1 MPGIRRV
8 TRVQHTLLHLIAITF
23 VFGCGAALDAKSGGD
38 HLPGKAKEIYVGKTH
53 DDRIS
58 APDGDHTDWK
68 TFTLRN
74 DATVAI
80 NAYWDN
86 PKVESAVR
94 VKDELRKQ
102 LYVRHHKNEQKE
114 NHWKGIK
121 LKAGVYYLQISA
133 SSGASVYTI
142 EITSEVGGS
151 DNDSI
156 ELPE

>member
-1 MPGIRRV
+1 
-8 TRVQHTLLHLIAITF
+8 VQHTLLHLIAITF

-38 HLPGKAKEIYVGKTH
+38 HLPGKAKEIYIGKTH

-68 TFTLRN
+68 TFTLRSN
-74 DATVAI
+74 ATVVI

-86 PKVESAVR
+86 PKVESTVQ
-94 VKDELRKQ
+94 VKNELRKQ
-102 LYVRHHKNEQKE
+102 LYVRHHTNGQKE
-114 NHWKGIK
+114 NHWGRIN
-121 LKAGVYYLQISA
+121 LKAGEYYLQITA
-133 SSGASVYTI
+133 NKGASGYTI
-142 EITSEVGGS
+142 EITSKVGGS